1 MICSNKRGLTDGG
14 TNSLGLYHRGC
25 PVLWG
30 NFSGSLSS
38 RPAYEVE
45 RVVKVPAR
53 FLVPWQVASKYALV
67 KPVWLAW
74 LFANEYYYYLK
85 EKCK

>member
-1 MICSNKRGLTDGG
+1 M
-14 TNSLGLYHRGC
+14 
-25 PVLWG
+25 
-30 NFSGSLSS
+30 
-38 RPAYEVE
+38 E
-45 RVVKVPAR
+45 RVVKVAAR
-53 FLVPWQVASKYALV
+53 FLVPWQLASKYALV